1 MMDCARAGCGSMHVH
16 YLCAIRCYNRL
27 GTPGEHCTAVCAAL
41 SERCCCPAVLH
52 KAVGTP

>member
-1 MMDCARAGCGSMHVH
+1 MMDCARAGYGSMHVH
-16 YLCAIRCYNRL
+16 YLSVIRCYSRL